1 MLGEVVVV
9 LDPGAGPGVDDVRK
23 PSMQL
28 ASKMRFISAQ
38 FDALFR
44 SAPTCGCAARPTPT
58 RWRAGVLLAG
68 APGVIVPASPAAQ
81 HLGRGDG

>member
-9 LDPGAGPGVDDVRK
+9 LNRRGPGIDYVRE

-28 ASKMRFISAQ
+28 ASKMRF
-38 FDALFR
+38 DLGPVRRPVPLGTDLWLR
-44 SAPTCGCAARPTPT
+44 SPTYANAMAC
-58 RWRAGVLLAG
+58 GVLLAG
-68 APGVIVPASPAAQ
+68 APRVIVPASPAAQ